1 MFQTLPVMRRSW
13 QRLAVAGLLSV
24 AAPLGASAQKVLW
37 ANNPDVP
44 TEASKFTA
52 ALSSYRAIEVNM
64 AAMRTALLP
73 APAEQGAGARN
84 SNVVISL
91 PLPEGGSQRFRVTQ
105 VPVMAPALAA
115 KFPEIKTYQAQGV
128 DDPSAVARLDV
139 SSLGFHAMVIS
150 PTRTFYIDPA
160 LRYGDDVHHLVFNK
174 NAMNTK
180 VVGFRCFNDE
190 SMNVATPGVPGTAAP
205 AGLQRQSNGTQL
217 RTFRLALSNTPEYAR
232 TKGNTAAGVIAGK
245 VASINRVSG
254 VYELEIACRLVL
266 IPNNDQLTFLSGTGT
281 QPSPTY
287 TDASGPLMLDQNQQ
301 NVDRIIGNANYDI
314 GHVFST
320 GGGGIAQR
328 PSVCVNSGKARGVTG
343 LPNPVGDAFDIDF
356 VAHEIGHQFNGNHT
370 FHASNAG
377 NCVGGSF
384 TPPNSNPTR
393 ATTAAYEPGSGV
405 TIMAYAGIC
414 SPEDIADNS
423 IPYFHSKSFDEILS
437 HLTSSQGN
445 CAVTTPTNNGVPVPE
460 AGANYIIPRSTP
472 FVLTGSGTDPNGD
485 PLTYMWEQF
494 DLGTVLTTVSN
505 PQGDAPIFRDFV
517 PTTSPTRYFPRLSDL
532 VNNTTNIGERLPTYA
547 RNLNFRFVAR
557 DNRVGGGAV
566 DYDAMS
572 MQVVGTAGPFLVTL
586 PNTSSI
592 VWQAGAPAQVT
603 WDVANTTA
611 APINAANVDIL
622 LSNDGGFTYPIT
634 LATAVPNDG
643 SETITVPL
651 TAPTTNTAR
660 VMVRANGN
668 VFFDIS
674 NQNFRVVG
682 NSGPTFFLAPAA
694 TPATLSACPGA
705 SASTTISV
713 GQITGFTGT
722 VALSAN
728 NLPAGINV
736 TYGTPSVTVGSTPG
750 TSTVTV
756 NVAASTAPGT
766 YALTLSGTSGSVTQ
780 VQTLSFV
787 VQPAATGT
795 ASATSPNSQGGIPT
809 SYRPRFVWSAVAN
822 ATGYELQV
830 ATDNTFAAGT
840 LVLGTPITVTTNNY
854 TPTANLN
861 PTTTYYWRVRA
872 LSPCATAP
880 FSAVQTFRTGIQTCV
895 PTVATNVPRPIFLTA
910 GVTANSVT
918 TIASTERVG
927 EVRLRNLAVTHSAVE
942 EVEVTLI
949 NPQGVS
955 VVVIPRGTCPGTA
968 DINLSFDDLATA
980 AISCPLTSNA
990 TVRPANPLNA
1000 LTGSPANGNWTLS
1013 VSDNMAGNGGR
1024 ITAWTLELCLVGE
1037 VPAAPSSLTV
1047 IDAGRANNTTTLQS
1061 IWTMPG
1067 TGGVPTYYEI
1077 QRSPNNNQ
1085 NFTLLNT
1092 LQVPAQAQISGGIY
1106 EDVLYTSGQYFYR
1119 VRACNTNGC
1128 SEWTNEAVGLSAQQ
1142 SAQQLGVAVYPNPST
1157 GTFNLSIDNS
1167 QRGAVALRVT
1177 DALGR
1182 TVAQEQLSKNGTV
1195 LQHSLDLGKLAT
1207 GVYQLHLTLPQG
1219 TVVQRLLKN

>member
-1 MFQTLPVMRRSW
+1 MRRSW

-24 AAPLGASAQKVLW
+24 VAPLGASAQKVLW

-84 SNVVISL
+84 SNVVITL

-105 VPVMAPALAA
+105 VPVMAPGLAV

-128 DDPSAVARLDV
+128 DDPSAIARLDV
-139 SSLGFHAMVIS
+139 SPLGFHAMVIS

-174 NAMNTK
+174 TAMNLK
-180 VVGFRCFNDE
+180 VVGFNCLNDE
-190 SMNVATPGVPGTAAP
+190 RMDVATPGVPGLPTP
-205 AGLQRQSNGTQL
+205 AGLQRQANGTQL
-217 RTFRLALSNTPEYAR
+217 RTYRLALSNTPEYAR
-232 TKGNTAAGVIAGK
+232 TKGNTAAGVMAGK

-254 VYELEIACRLVL
+254 VYEQEIACRLV
-266 IPNNDQLTFLSGTGT
+266 IIANNSVLNFLSGTGP
-281 QPSPTY
+281 QPNPLY
-287 TDASGPLMLDQNQQ
+287 TDANGPAMLNQNQD
-301 NVDRIIGNANYDI
+301 NLDRLMSYSDYDI

-328 PSVCVNSGKARGVTG
+328 PSVCMSAGKGRGVTG

-370 FHASNAG
+370 FHASTAG
-377 NCVGGSF
+377 NCVG
-384 TPPNSNPTR
+384 PNGTR
-393 ATTAAYEPGSGV
+393 AATAAYEPGSGV

-414 SPEDIADNS
+414 SPEDIDDHS
-423 IPYFHSKSFDEILS
+423 IPYFHSKSFDEILQ
-437 HLTSSQGN
+437 HLTSNQGN
-445 CAVTTPTNNGVPVPE
+445 CAAITPTNNRIPVPN
-460 AGANYIIPRSTP
+460 AGANYVIPKSTP
-472 FVLTGSGTDPNGD
+472 FMLTGSGTDADGD

-494 DLGTVLTTVSN
+494 DLGTNLTTVSN

-532 VNNTTNIGERLPTYA
+532 VNNATNIGERLPTYA
-547 RNLNFRFVAR
+547 RNLNFRFIAR
-557 DNRVGGGAV
+557 DNRVGGGAM

-586 PNTSSI
+586 PNTSTI

-603 WDVANTTA
+603 WDAAGTTA

-622 LSNDGGFTYPIT
+622 LSTDGGFTYPIT

-643 SETITVPL
+643 SENITVPL
-651 TAPTTNTAR
+651 TVPTTATAR

-674 NQNFRVVG
+674 NQNFRVTG
-682 NSGPTFFLAPAA
+682 NTGPTFFLAPASTTTA
-694 TPATLSACPGA
+694 LSACAGA
-705 SASTTISV
+705 SANTTISV

-722 VALSAN
+722 VALSAT
-728 NLPAGINV
+728 NLPAGITV

-756 NVAASTAPGT
+756 SAAASATPGT
-766 YALTLSGTSGSVTQ
+766 YTLTLSGTSGSVTQ

-795 ASATSPNSQGGIPT
+795 ASAQSPNSTNGIPT
-809 SYRPRFVWSAVAN
+809 GYRPRFVWSAVAN

-830 ATDNTFAAGT
+830 ATDNTFAAGS
-840 LVLGTPITVTTNNY
+840 LVLGTPITVATNNY
-854 TPTANLN
+854 TPTTALN

-872 LSPCATAP
+872 LSPCASAP
-880 FSAVQTFRTGIQTCV
+880 FSAVQTFRTGTQACV
-895 PTVATNVPRPIFLTA
+895 PTVATNVPRSIFATA
-910 GVTANSVT
+910 GVTATSVT

-927 EVRLRNLAVTHSAVE
+927 EVRLRNLTVTHPAVE
-942 EVEVTLI
+942 ELEVSLT
-949 NPQGVS
+949 NPQGITVII
-955 VVVIPRGTCPGTA
+955 IPRGTCPGTA
-968 DINLSFDDLATA
+968 DITLNLDDLATA
-980 AISCPLTSNA
+980 AISCPLNTSA
-990 TVRPANPLNA
+990 TVRPANPLSALAGNA
-1000 LTGSPANGNWTLS
+1000 ANGNWTLT
-1013 VSDNMAGNGGR
+1013 VTDNTAGNAGR

-1037 VPAAPSSLTV
+1037 IPAAPTSLTV
-1047 IDAGRANNTTTLQS
+1047 FDAGRANNTTTLEA

-1067 TGGVPTYYEI
+1067 TGGVPTSYEI
-1077 QRSPNNNQ
+1077 QRSTGNNQ
-1085 NFTLLNT
+1085 NFILLTTLA
-1092 LQVPAQAQISGGIY
+1092 VPSQAPVSGG
-1106 EDVLYTSGQYFYR
+1106 LYDDILYVSGQYFYR
-1119 VRACNTNGC
+1119 VRACNANGC
-1128 SEWTNEAVGLSAQQ
+1128 SGWTNEASGLSARQ
-1142 SAQQLGVAVYPNPST
+1142 SAQELGVAVYPNPST

-1182 TVAQEQLSKNGTV
+1182 TVAQEQLSKNATT
-1195 LQHSLDLGKLAT
+1195 LNHSLDLSKLAT
-1207 GVYQLHLTLPQG
+1207 GVYQLHLTMPQG

>member
-37 ANNPDVP
+37 ANNSDVP
-44 TEASKFTA
+44 SEASKFTA

-64 AAMRTALLP
+64 AALRAALLP

-128 DDPSAVARLDV
+128 DDPSAIARLDV

-150 PTRTFYIDPA
+150 PARTFYIDPA

-174 NAMNTK
+174 TAMNLK
-180 VVGFRCFNDE
+180 VVGFHCLNDE
-190 SMNVATPGVPGTAAP
+190 STNVATPGVPTIPVP
-205 AGLQRQSNGTQL
+205 AGLQRQANGTQL
-217 RTFRLALSNTPEYAR
+217 RTFRLALSNTPEYAV
-232 TKGNTAAGVIAGK
+232 TKGNTAAGVMAGK
-245 VASINRVSG
+245 VASVNRVSG
-254 VYELEIACRLVL
+254 VYEMEIACRLVL
-266 IPNNDQLTFLSGTGT
+266 VPNNDQLTFLNRTGP
-281 QPSPTY
+281 QPSPAY
-287 TDASGPLMLDQNQQ
+287 TDADGSVMLNQNQT

-356 VAHEIGHQFNGNHT
+356 VAHEMGHQFNGNHT

-377 NCVGGSF
+377 NCTGVGFSGAGS
-384 TPPNSNPTR
+384 PTR
-393 ATTAAYEPGSGV
+393 APSAAYEPGSGV

-414 SPEDIADNS
+414 SPEDLADHS
-423 IPYFHSKSFDEILS
+423 IPYFHSKSIDEILS

-445 CAVTTPTNNGVPVPE
+445 CAVVTPTNNRVPVPE
-460 AGANYIIPRSTP
+460 AGTNYIIPKSTP
-472 FVLTGSGTDPNGD
+472 FVLTGSGTDADGD

-494 DLGTVLTTVSN
+494 DLSPTLTTVSN
-505 PQGDAPIFRDFV
+505 PQGDAPIFRDFA
-517 PTTSPTRYFPRLSDL
+517 PTVAPVRYFPRLSDL
-532 VNNTTNIGERLPTYA
+532 VNNTTDIGERLPTYA
-547 RNLNFRFVAR
+547 RNLNFRLVAR

-572 MQVVGTAGPFLVTL
+572 MQVIGTAGPFLVSQ

-592 VWQAGAPAQVT
+592 IWQAGAPAQVT

-611 APINAANVDIL
+611 APISAANVDIM
-622 LSNDGGFTYPIT
+622 LSTDGGYTYTTT

-651 TAPTTNTAR
+651 TAPTTSTAR
-660 VMVRANGN
+660 VMVRASGN

-682 NSGPTFFLAPAA
+682 NSGPTFYLAPAT
-694 TPATLSACPGA
+694 TPAVLSACAGA
-705 SASTTISV
+705 SANTTVSV

-722 VALSAN
+722 VALGAS
-728 NLPAGINV
+728 NLPTGITV
-736 TYGTPSVTVGSTPG
+736 SYGTPSVTVGNTAA

-756 NVAASTAPGT
+756 SAATGTAPGT
-766 YALTLSGTSGSVTQ
+766 YTLTLTGTSGSTTQ

-795 ASATSPNSQGGIPT
+795 ATAQAPNSQGGAPT
-809 SYRPRFVWSAVAN
+809 SYRPRFTWSTVAN
-822 ATGYELQV
+822 ATGYELQI
-830 ATDNTFAAGT
+830 ATDNTFAAGS

-854 TPTANLN
+854 TPTAALN

-880 FSAVQTFRTGIQTCV
+880 FSAVQTFRTGTQTCV
-895 PTVATNVPRPIFLTA
+895 PTVATNVPRSIFATA
-910 GVTANSVT
+910 GVTATSVT
-918 TIASTERVG
+918 AIASTERVG
-927 EVRLRNLAVTHSAVE
+927 EVRLRNLAITHPAVE
-942 EVEVTLI
+942 ELEVSLT
-949 NPQGVS
+949 NPQGTT

-968 DINLSFDDLATA
+968 DITLNFDDLATA
-980 AISCPLTSNA
+980 AIACPLNSSA
-990 TVRPANPLNA
+990 TVRPANPLSA
-1000 LTGSPANGNWTLS
+1000 LAGNPANGNWTLT
-1013 VSDNMAGNGGR
+1013 VTDNAAGNAGR

-1037 VPAAPSSLTV
+1037 MPAAPTSLTV
-1047 IDAGRANNTTTLQS
+1047 FDAGRANNTTTLEA

-1067 TGGVPTYYEI
+1067 TGGVPTSYEI
-1077 QRSPNNNQ
+1077 QRSTGNNQ
-1085 NFTLLNT
+1085 NFTLLTT
-1092 LQVPAQAQISGGIY
+1092 LQVPSQAQTSGGLY
-1106 EDVLYTSGQYFYR
+1106 DDVISVSGQYFYR

-1128 SEWTNEAVGLSAQQ
+1128 SDWTNEASGLSAQL
-1142 SAQQLGVAVYPNPST
+1142 SAQQAGVAVYPNPST

-1182 TVAQEQLSKNGTV
+1182 TVAQEQLSKNGAT
-1195 LQHSLDLGKLAT
+1195 LTHSLNLSKLAT